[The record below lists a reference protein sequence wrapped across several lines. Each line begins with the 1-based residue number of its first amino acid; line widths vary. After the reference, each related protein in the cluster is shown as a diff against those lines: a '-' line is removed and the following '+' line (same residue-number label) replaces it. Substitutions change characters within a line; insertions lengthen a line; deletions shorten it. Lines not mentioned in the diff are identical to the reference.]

1 VKIGLFG
8 GTFDPP
14 HSGHLIVAQDA
25 ALALSLDRV
34 LFMPAAQPPHK
45 LGRAMSPAAIRA
57 EMLGLA
63 IAENPLFAF
72 SSLELEREG
81 PSYTVDTLERLTREQ
96 PGVQWTL
103 LIGADQY
110 AEFELWREPAVIRSR
125 ARIAVLARG
134 GGSDGTAP
142 VAAAGIPPLEPLEH
156 GDVRVQVTRIDI
168 SATQIRARVAAGQPI
183 RYMVPAAVE
192 QFIFEHGLYSRN
204 GSPMMG

>member
-1 VKIGLFG
+1 MNIGLFG

-45 LGRAMSPAAIRA
+45 LGRAMTPAAVRA
-57 EMLGLA
+57 RMLQLA
-63 IAENPLFAF
+63 IEGNPLFAC

-81 PSYTVDTLERLTREQ
+81 PSYTVETLKQLTAQQ
-96 PGVQWTL
+96 PEARWTL
-103 LIGADQY
+103 LLGADQY
-110 AEFELWREPAVIRSR
+110 AEFALWRQPGEIRR
-125 ARIAVLARG
+125 LARIAVLARG
-134 GGSDGTAP
+134 GGSDGTAAT
-142 VAAAGIPPLEPLEH
+142 AAAVIAPVEPLEQ
-156 GDVRVQVTRIDI
+156 GDVRVHVTRIDI

-192 QFIFEHGLYSRN
+192 SFIFEHGLYSRN
-204 GSPMMG
+204 GSAVTG

>member
-1 VKIGLFG
+1 VNIGLFG

-45 LGRAMSPAAIRA
+45 LGRVMSPAPARA
-57 EMLGLA
+57 RMLELA
-63 IAENPLFAF
+63 IQGNPLFAF
-72 SSLELEREG
+72 SPLELEREG
-81 PSYTVDTLERLTREQ
+81 PSYTVETLAELTAQ
-96 PGVQWTL
+96 HPDVQWTL

-110 AEFELWREPAVIRSR
+110 AEFAQWRQPAQIRRLARVAVI
-125 ARIAVLARG
+125 ARG
-134 GGSDGTAP
+134 GGSDWTAP
-142 VAAAGIPPLEPLEH
+142 QAPAGIPPLEPLDH

-168 SATQIRARVAAGQPI
+168 SATQIRARVAAGQPV

-192 QFIFEHGLYSRN
+192 SFIFEHGLYSRN
-204 GSPMMG
+204 GSPVTG

>member
-1 VKIGLFG
+1 MNIGLFG

-45 LGRAMSPAAIRA
+45 LGRAMSPAATRA
-57 EMLGLA
+57 RMLELA
-63 IAENPLFAF
+63 IADNTLFAF
-72 SSLELEREG
+72 SSLELKRAG
-81 PSYTVDTLERLTREQ
+81 PSFTVETLNQLTREQ
-96 PGVQWTL
+96 PDVRWTL
-103 LIGADQY
+103 LLGADQY
-110 AEFELWREPAVIRSR
+110 AEFEQWREPGAIRSL

-134 GGSDGTAP
+134 GGSDGTAAT
-142 VAAAGIPPLEPLEH
+142 AAAGIPPLEQLER
-156 GDVRVQVTRIDI
+156 GDIRVQVTRIDI